1 MFLTVKYKYKIIS
14 NYGTYINR
22 ISLVLQ
28 NQYKSNISFIIQIE
42 EKLMEHD
49 NEFYK
54 SRSLFSTK

>member
-1 MFLTVKYKYKIIS
+1 MFLTLKYKIIS

-49 NEFYK
+49 NEFDK
-54 SRSLFSTK
+54 TRSLFSTK